1 MTQDLDQYDD
11 PDGASESQIGVLDQT
26 CANPF
31 NLSDEEFL
39 DDLATATV
47 GLTQKTR
54 DSSVEGSLRCFSQL
68 NNSKFW
74 LRAIRSDIF

>member
-11 PDGASESQIGVLDQT
+11 PDGACESQIGVLDQT

-54 DSSVEGSLRCFSQL
+54 ESSAEGSLRYFSQ
-68 NNSKFW
+68 FH
-74 LRAIRSDIF
+74 